1 MSREDWDPTKK
12 LNHGDLYVKRVLGCH
27 YTAESWIF
35 ICQERVEIPLYGLTM
50 YIYMSRVG

>member
-1 MSREDWDPTKK
+1 MSREDWDPTKN